1 MPDEL
6 REQRAFAAEIKF
18 LVKPEQG
25 EAIRAWA
32 RTRLAPDPHGSGEG
46 GDRYST
52 STLYCE
58 TAAKDVFHRR
68 GSFGRS
74 KYRIRRYATSD
85 MVFLERKL
93 RTKDMLSKRRSL
105 LPIDDLS
112 LLGSGLRAG
121 LGSGLRAGLG
131 SVTPSWSRRWQGA
144 WFGDRIATRRLGP
157 VCQVTYDRVAR
168 LTATP
173 YGIARLTLDAN
184 LRAWPAEV
192 FEFQTGE
199 PEPVLPGRMILEM
212 KFRVDMPAV
221 FKALVEEFCLN
232 PAPVS
237 KYRSSI
243 LALGL
248 ATEKAPT
255 CPAS

>member
-6 REQRAFAAEIKF
+6 REQRPFAAEIKF
-18 LVKPEQG
+18 LVTPG
-25 EAIRAWA
+25 EGDAICEWA
-32 RTRLAPDPHGSGEG
+32 RTRLTPDPNGSGEG

-58 TAAKDVFHRR
+58 TAALDVFYRR

-105 LPIDDLS
+105 VRIEELS
-112 LLGSGLRAG
+112 LLGSGHRAG
-121 LGSGLRAGLG
+121 LGSAA
-131 SVTPSWSRRWQGA
+131 PSCPRKWHGT

-157 VCQVTYDRVAR
+157 VCQVAYDRVAR
-168 LTATP
+168 LAATP
-173 YGIARLTLDAN
+173 YGIARLTLDAHM
-184 LRAWPAEV
+184 RAWRTETFA
-192 FEFQTGE
+192 FQTGE
-199 PEPVLPGRMILEM
+199 PEPVLPGRLILEM
-212 KFRVDMPAV
+212 KFRVEMPAV
-221 FKALVEEFCLN
+221 FKALVEEFRLN

-243 LALGL
+243 IALGL
-248 ATEKAPT
+248 ATTLSPEKVRA
-255 CPAS
+255 CRVS

>member
-1 MPDEL
+1 MPEEL
-6 REQRAFAAEIKF
+6 REQRPFAAEVKF
-18 LVKPEQG
+18 LVAPDEG
-25 EAIRAWA
+25 DAIREWA
-32 RTRLAPDPHGSGEG
+32 RNRLTPDPYGSGEG

-58 TAAKDVFHRR
+58 TAAQDVFHRR
-68 GSFGRS
+68 GSYGRS

-93 RTKDMLSKRRSL
+93 RTRDMLSKRRSL
-105 LPIDDLS
+105 VPIEEVTH
-112 LLGSGLRAG
+112 LR
-121 LGSGLRAGLG
+121 SHP
-131 SVTPSWSRRWQGA
+131 PSWPSKWHGA
-144 WFGDRIATRRLGP
+144 WFADRIATRRLGP

-168 LTATP
+168 LAATP
-173 YGIARLTLDAN
+173 YGIARLTLDAQV
-184 LRAWPAEV
+184 RAWPTDA

-199 PEPVLPGRMILEM
+199 PQPVLPDRVILEM
-212 KFRVDMPAV
+212 KFRVEMPAV
-221 FKALVEEFCLN
+221 FKALVEEFRLN

-243 LALGL
+243 NALGL
-248 ATEKAPT
+248 ATASPESPGKMRT